1 MGTMNL
7 LNSSINGK
15 LGTIYGVK
23 QHRKH
28 YAKAIPFSHTPHT
41 QRQQDNVRAFE
52 KLNRFSSGVA
62 KVFFPF
68 MGLSDKTL
76 LHHNQVARLFKP
88 CIKNKV
94 FNLQDLKEVI
104 TESNETVIKT
114 FEINLETNEI
124 HVIAQCYNVIN
135 KEIKSAWFVGVVDT
149 SGKVLFATT
158 PDTNL
163 FETTFSSQ
171 LLETEKYSCITFCSV
186 PINSHIKLS
195 GLSIYQ

>member
-28 YAKAIPFSHTPHT
+28 YAKVIPFSHTQHT
-41 QRQQDNVRAFE
+41 QKQQDNVRAFE
-52 KLNRFSSGVA
+52 KLNRFSGGVA
-62 KVFFPF
+62 KAFFPF
-68 MGLSDKTL
+68 MGLNSKTL

-88 CIKNKV
+88 CIKNRV
-94 FNLQDLKEVI
+94 FDLQGLKEVI
-104 TESNETVIKT
+104 TESGETVIKT

-135 KEIKSAWFVGVVDT
+135 KEAKSAWFVGVVDT
-149 SGKVLFATT
+149 SGKVLFATA

-163 FETTFSSQ
+163 FEITFSSQ
-171 LLETEKYSCITFCSV
+171 LLETEQYSCITFCSV
-186 PINSHIKLS
+186 PINNHIKLS
-195 GLSIYQ
+195 GLSISQ

>member
-1 MGTMNL
+1 MNL

-23 QHRKH
+23 QRRKH
-28 YAKAIPFSHTPHT
+28 YAKAIPFSHTPHN

-76 LHHNQVARLFKP
+76 LHHNQVARFFKP

-94 FNLQDLKEVI
+94 FNLQGLKEVI

-114 FEINLETNEI
+114 FEINLEKNEI
-124 HVIAQCYNVIN
+124 HLIAQCYNVIN
-135 KEIKSAWFVGVVDT
+135 KEIKSAWFVGVVSS

-171 LLETEKYSCITFCSV
+171 LIETEKYSCITFCSV
-186 PINSHIKLS
+186 PINNHIKLS
-195 GLSIYQ
+195 GLSIHQ

>member
-28 YAKAIPFSHTPHT
+28 YAKVIPFSHTPHT
-41 QRQQDNVRAFE
+41 QKQQDNVRAFE
-52 KLNRFSSGVA
+52 KLNRFSGGVA
-62 KVFFPF
+62 KAFLPF
-68 MGLSDKTL
+68 MGLNSKTL

-88 CIKNKV
+88 CIKNRV
-94 FNLQDLKEVI
+94 FDLQGLKEVI
-104 TESNETVIKT
+104 TESGETVIKT

-135 KEIKSAWFVGVVDT
+135 KEAKSAWFVGVVDT
-149 SGKVLFATT
+149 SGKVLFATA

-163 FETTFSSQ
+163 FEITFSSQ
-171 LLETEKYSCITFCSV
+171 LLETEQYSCITFCSV
-186 PINSHIKLS
+186 PINNHIKLS
-195 GLSIYQ
+195 GLSISQ

>member
-1 MGTMNL
+1 MNL

-23 QHRKH
+23 QRRKH
-28 YAKAIPFSHTPHT
+28 YAKAIPFSHTPHN

-94 FNLQDLKEVI
+94 FNLQGLKEVI

-114 FEINLETNEI
+114 FEINLEKNEI
-124 HVIAQCYNVIN
+124 HLIAQCYNVIN
-135 KEIKSAWFVGVVDT
+135 KETKSAWFVGVVSS

-171 LLETEKYSCITFCSV
+171 LVETEGYSCITFCSV
-186 PINSHIKLS
+186 PINNHIKLS
-195 GLSIYQ
+195 GLSMSQ

>member
-28 YAKAIPFSHTPHT
+28 YAKVIPFSHTPHT
-41 QRQQDNVRAFE
+41 QKQQDNIRAFE
-52 KLNRFSSGVA
+52 KLNRFSGGVA
-62 KVFFPF
+62 KAFFPF
-68 MGLSDKTL
+68 MGLNSKTL

-88 CIKNKV
+88 CIKNRV
-94 FNLQDLKEVI
+94 FNLQGLKEVI
-104 TESNETVIKT
+104 TESNETVVKT

-124 HVIAQCYNVIN
+124 HVIAQCYKVIN
-135 KEIKSAWFVGVVDT
+135 KKAKSAWFIGVVDT
-149 SGKVLFATT
+149 SGKVLFATA

-163 FETTFSSQ
+163 FEITFSSQ
-171 LLETEKYSCITFCSV
+171 LLETEQYSCIAFCSV
-186 PINSHIKLS
+186 PINNHIKLS
-195 GLSIYQ
+195 GLSISQ